1 MVSGVPR
8 KENPVAR
15 ITVEDCLDKESNRFA
30 LVVLA
35 ATRARQLAG
44 GAMPRVISTNRS
56 AVVALR
62 EIAAGHVKF
71 RENVKETIMTFIAE
85 KKLKTAELYSRS
97 DSRRREDRSARAS

>member
-1 MVSGVPR
+1 
-8 KENPVAR
+8 VAR

-35 ATRARQLAG
+35 ASRARQLAG

-71 RENVKETIMTFIAE
+71 RENVKETIVTFIAE
-85 KKLKTAELYSRS
+85 KKLRTADQYSRA
-97 DSRRREDRSARAS
+97 DSRRREDRGARAS